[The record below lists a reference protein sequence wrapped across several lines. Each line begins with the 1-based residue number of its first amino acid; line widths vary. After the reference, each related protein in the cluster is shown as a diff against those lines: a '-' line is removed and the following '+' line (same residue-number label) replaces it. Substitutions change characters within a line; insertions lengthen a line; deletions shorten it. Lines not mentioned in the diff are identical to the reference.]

1 MKRYNYLI
9 VGAGAAAASAASA
22 IRKQDPQG
30 SLLMLGA
37 ESDPPYQR
45 PPLSKGLWLGK
56 DKEED
61 IPLKRPADWE
71 TMGVTLAL
79 GNPVIDLDAER
90 CVV

>member
-1 MKRYNYLI
+1 MKRYTYLI

-45 PPLSKGLWLGK
+45 PLYPKVYGWVK
-56 DKEED
+56 T
-61 IPLKRPADWE
+61 KRKRLP
-71 TMGVTLAL
+71 
-79 GNPVIDLDAER
+79 
-90 CVV
+90 